1 MFAEAMHAQKKPAYA
16 PPAQTAYIPDLTFLT
31 NAGSGDTGGSSDADR
46 NTDAIADDVMQRV
59 AAEMGILNSAELMR
73 MKDRAKMPLT

>member
-1 MFAEAMHAQKKPAYA
+1 MFAEAMHAQKKPVYA
-16 PPAQTAYIPDLTFLT
+16 PPTQTDYIPDLTFLT
-31 NAGSGDTGGSSDADR
+31 NAGAGDAESSNDADQ

-73 MKDRAKMPLT
+73 MRDRAKLPLT